1 MHKKILIASIVLV
14 ALVLQQGDGGS
25 LLAPP
30 AAAGEKEIR
39 ERLKRALPGA
49 GELSIAQTPLPGIYR
64 VIHGTEVFYAS
75 EDGRYL
81 MQGSLYD
88 LENGTDLTEASAA
101 EIRKQQ
107 LASLGS
113 RMITFPA
120 SNQRYEV
127 TVLTDVTCGYC
138 RRFHNH
144 RRELG
149 DMGITV
155 HYLLT
160 PLLGDKA
167 RKDAV
172 SVWCAR
178 DRNAALTAAKQG
190 RAVPEKTCETP
201 IESNLRLMESFNVR
215 GTPAIILAD
224 GTLIRGYVEP
234 KELLRRLQR

>member
-1 MHKKILIASIVLV
+1 M
-14 ALVLQQGDGGS
+14 GGL

-30 AAAGEKEIR
+30 AVAGEKEIR
-39 ERLKRALPGA
+39 ESLGRTLPNA
-49 GELSIAQTPLPGIYR
+49 GELSVVQTPLPGIYR
-64 VIHGTEVFYAS
+64 VIHGAEVFYVS
-75 EDGRYL
+75 EDGKYL
-81 MQGSLYD
+81 LQGSLYD
-88 LENGTDLTEASAA
+88 LEHGKDLTEAAA
-101 EIRKQQ
+101 ADIRKKQ
-107 LASLGS
+107 LAAFGN

-144 RRELG
+144 RREL
-149 DMGITV
+149 DSLGITV

-201 IESNLRLMESFNVR
+201 IESNLRLMASFKVR

-234 KELLRRLQR
+234 QELLRRLQR